1 MAALRYGL
9 VHQPIPGES
18 ESGDAYCVIDRGSF
32 YLVAVV
38 DGLGHGEEA
47 RRSARRAIAYLE
59 AHPEKPPQFLV
70 EGCHEA
76 LKGTRGAVMAVAR
89 VERERGV
96 LQHAGLG
103 NIETRV
109 VGPERVRR
117 PVTVNGIVGHA
128 LRKLRTEEF
137 PFAPGDL
144 LLMHSDG
151 ISDRF
156 ELSPLARNRDV
167 QMLADQLV
175 RENGRFNDDQLM
187 LVVRDEP

>member
-1 MAALRYGL
+1 MAAVKYGL
-9 VHQPIPGES
+9 VHHPIPGES
-18 ESGDAYCVIDRGSF
+18 RSGDAYCVIDRDRF
-32 YLVAVV
+32 FLVAVV
-38 DGLGHGEEA
+38 DGLGHGQEA
-47 RRSARRAIAYLE
+47 TVASQRAIAYIE
-59 AHPEKPPQFLV
+59 RHPEQTPQRLV

-89 VERERGV
+89 VERDRRM

-109 VGPERVRR
+109 VTLDRVRR

-137 PFAPGDL
+137 PFEPGDL
-144 LLMHSDG
+144 LIMHSDG

-156 ELSPLARNRDV
+156 DLSALARARDL